1 MLTCAHSGDVITFQG
16 HIHSYNRMYPV
27 KANGSHVE
35 NSSSTVYRSPTAPV
49 HMMIGMAGAGHLHGN
64 KYENSSTAPWSAFS
78 EISYGW
84 LRATF
89 ANASALHLEYV
100 ANGDGVEYE
109 VYAPSVHDDVWITK
123 E

>member
-1 MLTCAHSGDVITFQG
+1 
-16 HIHSYNRMYPV
+16 MYPV
-27 KANGSHVE
+27 KANGTHVE
-35 NSSSTVYRSPTAPV
+35 KPTGNTNVYRTPTAPV
-49 HMMIGMAGAGHLHGN
+49 HMMIGMAGAGHLHGV
-64 KYENSSTAPWSAFS
+64 KYNDTLYPWSAFS

-100 ANGDGVEYE
+100 ANGDGVEYDA
-109 VYAPSVHDDVWITK
+109 YAPSVHDDVWITK